1 MEQAIKILIVEDNV
15 IIADDMQ
22 SMLEDIGY
30 EIVDNVIV
38 YEQAVEVLKNKQV
51 DLVLIDIILASDK
64 TGIDLGKHIR
74 ENYDIPFIFVTS
86 NSDRATVENAK
97 TVKPNGYLVKPFEQQ
112 DLYTSIE
119 IALSNFIYGNQSSNK
134 ESAFDAET
142 NDNAPMSNSILK
154 DSIFVKKQHL
164 YYRIQFGDIQFI
176 KADNVYLEVNTADKK
191 FLVRSPLKDYL
202 EKLPKNKFYRAH
214 KSYIVNVDHI
224 DAINSKDIMIN
235 NTLIPISKDFKEFI
249 ISAMNSWSDVFYEPF
264 ETQIKKFKF
273 VFLDMNFCIVRQ
285 NCKT

>member
-1 MEQAIKILIVEDNV
+1 MEQPIRILIVEDNV

-22 SMLEDIGY
+22 SMLEEIGY

-38 YEQAVEVLKNKQV
+38 YEQAVKVLESEQV

-74 ENYDIPFIFVTS
+74 DNYDIPFIFVTS

-119 IALSNFIYGNQSSNK
+119 IALSNFTYGASKSGESSRQ
-134 ESAFDAET
+134 EDV
-142 NDNAPMSNSILK
+142 PMSNSVLK

-176 KADNVYLEVNTADKK
+176 KADNVYLEVNTVDKK

-224 DAINSKDIMIN
+224 DAINSKDVMIN
-235 NTLIPISKDFKEFI
+235 KNLIPISKDFKEFI
-249 ISAMNSWSDVFYEPF
+249 ISAMNS
-264 ETQIKKFKF
+264 
-273 VFLDMNFCIVRQ
+273 
-285 NCKT
+285 

>member
-1 MEQAIKILIVEDNV
+1 MERPIRILIVEDNV

-22 SMLEDIGY
+22 SMLEEIGY

-38 YEQAVEVLKNKQV
+38 YEQAEEVLKTQQV
-51 DLVLIDIILASDK
+51 DLVLIDIILASDR

-86 NSDRATVENAK
+86 NSDRATVESAK

-119 IALSNFIYGNQSSNK
+119 IALANFTYGTGTNK
-134 ESAFDAET
+134 QENPLSQEDV
-142 NDNAPMSNSILK
+142 PMSNSVLK

-164 YYRIQFGDIQFI
+164 YYRIQFGDIQFV
-176 KADNVYLEVNTADKK
+176 KADNVYLEVNTVDKK

-202 EKLPKNKFYRAH
+202 QKLPKNKFYRAH

-235 NTLIPISKDFKEFI
+235 NNLIPISKDFKEFI
-249 ISAMNSWSDVFYEPF
+249 ISAMNS
-264 ETQIKKFKF
+264 
-273 VFLDMNFCIVRQ
+273 
-285 NCKT
+285 

>member
-1 MEQAIKILIVEDNV
+1 MEHPIKILIVEDNV

-22 SMLEDIGY
+22 SMLEEIGY

-38 YEQAVEVLKNKQV
+38 YEQAVEVLKNNHI

-74 ENYDIPFIFVTS
+74 DVYNIPFIFVTS

-97 TVKPNGYLVKPFEQQ
+97 TVKPDGYLVKPFEQQ

-119 IALSNFIYGNQSSNK
+119 IALSNFNYARKENSKEITGN
-134 ESAFDAET
+134 EGDTFT
-142 NDNAPMSNSILK
+142 SNSVLK

-176 KADNVYLEVNTADKK
+176 KADNVYLEVNTVDRK

-224 DAINSKDIMIN
+224 DAINSKDIVIN
-235 NTLIPISKDFKEFI
+235 NNLIPISKDFKEFI
-249 ISAMNSWSDVFYEPF
+249 ISSMNS
-264 ETQIKKFKF
+264 
-273 VFLDMNFCIVRQ
+273 
-285 NCKT
+285 

>member
-1 MEQAIKILIVEDNV
+1 MEQPIRILIVEDNV

-22 SMLEDIGY
+22 SMLEEIGY

-38 YEQAVEVLKNKQV
+38 YEQAVDVLKKQHI
-51 DLVLIDIILASDK
+51 DLVLIDIILASDR

-74 ENYDIPFIFVTS
+74 ENYDIPFLFVTS

-119 IALSNFIYGNQSSNK
+119 IALSNFTYGTGGVK
-134 ESAFDAET
+134 PGEVEDD
-142 NDNAPMSNSILK
+142 NDVPLSNSVLK

-164 YYRIQFGDIQFI
+164 YYRIQFEDIHFI

-191 FLVRSPLKDYL
+191 FLVRSPLKNYL
-202 EKLPKNKFYRAH
+202 EKLPRNKFYRAH

-249 ISAMNSWSDVFYEPF
+249 ISAMNS
-264 ETQIKKFKF
+264 
-273 VFLDMNFCIVRQ
+273 
-285 NCKT
+285 

>member
-1 MEQAIKILIVEDNV
+1 MEHPIKILIVEDNV

-22 SMLEDIGY
+22 SMLEEIGY

-38 YEQAVEVLKNKQV
+38 YEQAIEVLKTQHV

-74 ENYDIPFIFVTS
+74 EVYNIPFIFVTS

-97 TVKPNGYLVKPFEQQ
+97 TVKPDGYLVKPFEQQ

-119 IALSNFIYGNQSSNK
+119 IALSNFNYAKKGSAPTMANN
-134 ESAFDAET
+134 ESESIV
-142 NDNAPMSNSILK
+142 SNSVLK

-176 KADNVYLEVNTADKK
+176 KADNVYLEVNTVDKK

-202 EKLPKNKFYRAH
+202 EKLPKGKFYRAH

-249 ISAMNSWSDVFYEPF
+249 ISSMNS
-264 ETQIKKFKF
+264 
-273 VFLDMNFCIVRQ
+273 
-285 NCKT
+285 

>member
-1 MEQAIKILIVEDNV
+1 LEQAIKILIVEDNV

-22 SMLEDIGY
+22 SMLEEIGY

-38 YEQAVEVLKNKQV
+38 YEQAEEVLRTQHV

-74 ENYDIPFIFVTS
+74 ANYDIPFIFVTS

-97 TVKPNGYLVKPFEQQ
+97 AVQPNGYLVKPFEQQ

-119 IALSNFIYGNQSSNK
+119 IALSNFIQSK
-134 ESAFDAET
+134 EQPRPTSSGEGDGEVA
-142 NDNAPMSNSILK
+142 SGGSVLK

-164 YYRIQFGDIQFI
+164 YYRIQFEDIQFI
-176 KADNVYLEVNTADKK
+176 KADNVYLEVNTVDKK

-202 EKLPKNKFYRAH
+202 RKLPQDKFYRAH

-224 DAINSKDIMIN
+224 DAINSRDIMIN

-249 ISAMNSWSDVFYEPF
+249 ISAMNS
-264 ETQIKKFKF
+264 
-273 VFLDMNFCIVRQ
+273 
-285 NCKT
+285 

>member
-1 MEQAIKILIVEDNV
+1 MEQPIKILIVEDNV

-22 SMLEDIGY
+22 SMLEEIGY

-38 YEQAVEVLKNKQV
+38 YEQAEEVLKNNEV

-64 TGIDLGKHIR
+64 TGIDLGQHIR
-74 ENYDIPFIFVTS
+74 EKYNIPFIFVTS

-97 TVKPNGYLVKPFEQQ
+97 SVKPNGYLVKPFEQQ

-119 IALSNFIYGNQSSNK
+119 IALSNFDYNAATEGGGSQGASTVGDVMGNSV
-134 ESAFDAET
+134 
-142 NDNAPMSNSILK
+142 LK

-164 YYRIQFGDIQFI
+164 YYRIQFEDIQFI

-249 ISAMNSWSDVFYEPF
+249 ISAMNS
-264 ETQIKKFKF
+264 
-273 VFLDMNFCIVRQ
+273 
-285 NCKT
+285 

>member
-1 MEQAIKILIVEDNV
+1 LEQPIRILIVEDNV

-22 SMLEDIGY
+22 SMLEEIGY

-38 YEQAVEVLKNKQV
+38 YEQAEEVLKTQQV
-51 DLVLIDIILASDK
+51 DLVLIDIILASDR

-74 ENYDIPFIFVTS
+74 ENYDIPFIFITS

-119 IALSNFIYGNQSSNK
+119 IALSNFTYGTGENK
-134 ESAFDAET
+134 G
-142 NDNAPMSNSILK
+142 DNGPTSQNEVAMSNSVLK

-176 KADNVYLEVNTADKK
+176 KADNVYLEVNTVDKK

-202 EKLPKNKFYRAH
+202 EKLPKTKFYRAH

-235 NTLIPISKDFKEFI
+235 NNLIPISKDFKEFI
-249 ISAMNSWSDVFYEPF
+249 ISAMNS
-264 ETQIKKFKF
+264 
-273 VFLDMNFCIVRQ
+273 
-285 NCKT
+285 

>member
-1 MEQAIKILIVEDNV
+1 MEQPIKILIVEDNV

-22 SMLEDIGY
+22 SMLEEIGY

-38 YEQAVEVLKNKQV
+38 YEQAVEVLKTKQV

-74 ENYDIPFIFVTS
+74 EHYDIPFIFVTS

-119 IALSNFIYGNQSSNK
+119 IALSNFIYGKHSEGSSSGSEDLN
-134 ESAFDAET
+134 EDG
-142 NDNAPMSNSILK
+142 PMSNSILK

-176 KADNVYLEVNTADKK
+176 KADNVYLEVNTVDKK

-202 EKLPKNKFYRAH
+202 EKLPQNKFYRAH

-249 ISAMNSWSDVFYEPF
+249 ISAMNS
-264 ETQIKKFKF
+264 
-273 VFLDMNFCIVRQ
+273 
-285 NCKT
+285 

>member
-1 MEQAIKILIVEDNV
+1 LEHPIKILIVEDNV

-22 SMLEDIGY
+22 SMLEEIGY
-30 EIVDNVIV
+30 EVVDNVIV
-38 YEQAVEVLKNKQV
+38 YEQAIEVLKNNHV

-74 ENYDIPFIFVTS
+74 QNYNIPFIFVTS
-86 NSDRATVENAK
+86 NSDKATVENAK
-97 TVKPNGYLVKPFEQQ
+97 TVKPDGYLVKPFEQQ

-119 IALSNFIYGNQSSNK
+119 IALSNFNYSKK
-134 ESAFDAET
+134 EASTEIDGSGGESFT
-142 NDNAPMSNSILK
+142 SNSVLK

-176 KADNVYLEVNTADKK
+176 KADNVYLEVNTVDKK

-202 EKLPKNKFYRAH
+202 EKLPKHKFYRAH

-249 ISAMNSWSDVFYEPF
+249 ISSMNS
-264 ETQIKKFKF
+264 
-273 VFLDMNFCIVRQ
+273 
-285 NCKT
+285 

>member
-1 MEQAIKILIVEDNV
+1 MEHPIKILIVEDNV

-22 SMLEDIGY
+22 SMLEEIGY
-30 EIVDNVIV
+30 EVVDNVIV
-38 YEQAVEVLKNKQV
+38 YEQAVEVLKNNHV

-74 ENYDIPFIFVTS
+74 SQYNIPFIFVTS
-86 NSDRATVENAK
+86 NSDKATVENAK
-97 TVKPNGYLVKPFEQQ
+97 TVKPDGYLVKPFEQQ

-119 IALSNFIYGNQSSNK
+119 IALSNFNYSKKTSAKEMDASNEG
-134 ESAFDAET
+134 ESLT
-142 NDNAPMSNSILK
+142 SNSVLK

-176 KADNVYLEVNTADKK
+176 KADNVYLEVNTVDKK

-249 ISAMNSWSDVFYEPF
+249 ISSMNS
-264 ETQIKKFKF
+264 
-273 VFLDMNFCIVRQ
+273 
-285 NCKT
+285 

>member
-1 MEQAIKILIVEDNV
+1 MEQSIKILIVEDNV

-22 SMLEDIGY
+22 SMLEEIGY

-38 YEQAVEVLKNKQV
+38 YEQAEEVLKNNHV

-74 ENYDIPFIFVTS
+74 EKYNIPFIFVTS

-119 IALSNFIYGNQSSNK
+119 IALSGFNYDEKPGEREF
-134 ESAFDAET
+134 
-142 NDNAPMSNSILK
+142 NDGKPLSNSVLK

-164 YYRIQFGDIQFI
+164 YYRIQFEDIRFI
-176 KADNVYLEVNTADKK
+176 KADNVYLEVNTVDKK

-202 EKLPKNKFYRAH
+202 EKLPANKFYRAH

-224 DAINSKDIMIN
+224 DAINSRDIMIN
-235 NTLIPISKDFKEFI
+235 NTLIPISKEFKDFI
-249 ISAMNSWSDVFYEPF
+249 ISSMNS
-264 ETQIKKFKF
+264 
-273 VFLDMNFCIVRQ
+273 
-285 NCKT
+285 

>member
-1 MEQAIKILIVEDNV
+1 MEHPIKILIVEDNV

-30 EIVDNVIV
+30 EVVDNVIV
-38 YEQAVEVLKNKQV
+38 YEHAIEALKANQV

-74 ENYDIPFIFVTS
+74 KNYNIPFVFVTS
-86 NSDRATVENAK
+86 NSDRATVESAK
-97 TVKPNGYLVKPFEQQ
+97 TVKPDGYLVKPFEQQ

-119 IALSNFIYGNQSSNK
+119 IALSNFNYSKNNGQVDQDQAAD
-134 ESAFDAET
+134 ESFT
-142 NDNAPMSNSILK
+142 SNSVLK

-164 YYRIQFGDIQFI
+164 YYRIQFKDIQFI
-176 KADNVYLEVNTADKK
+176 KADNVYLEVNTVDKK

-224 DAINSKDIMIN
+224 DAINSRDVMIN
-235 NTLIPISKDFKEFI
+235 NKLIPISKDFKEFI
-249 ISAMNSWSDVFYEPF
+249 IAAMRS
-264 ETQIKKFKF
+264 
-273 VFLDMNFCIVRQ
+273 
-285 NCKT
+285 

>member
-1 MEQAIKILIVEDNV
+1 LEHPIKILIVEDNV

-22 SMLEDIGY
+22 SMLEEIGY

-38 YEQAVEVLKNKQV
+38 YEQAVDVLKNNHV

-74 ENYDIPFIFVTS
+74 ETYNIPFIFVTS

-97 TVKPNGYLVKPFEQQ
+97 TVKPDGYLVKPFEQQ

-119 IALSNFIYGNQSSNK
+119 IALSNFNYNK
-134 ESAFDAET
+134 KGVEKVSDDDAADEIT
-142 NDNAPMSNSILK
+142 SNSILK

-164 YYRIQFGDIQFI
+164 YYRIQFSDIQFI

-235 NTLIPISKDFKEFI
+235 NNLIPISKDFKEFI
-249 ISAMNSWSDVFYEPF
+249 LSSMNS
-264 ETQIKKFKF
+264 
-273 VFLDMNFCIVRQ
+273 
-285 NCKT
+285 

>member
-1 MEQAIKILIVEDNV
+1 MEQPIRILIVEDNV

-22 SMLEDIGY
+22 SMLEEIGY

-38 YEQAVEVLKNKQV
+38 YEQAVEVLKNNEV

-74 ENYDIPFIFVTS
+74 ENYNIPFIFVTS

-97 TVKPNGYLVKPFEQQ
+97 SVKPNGYLVKPFEQQ

-119 IALSNFIYGNQSSNK
+119 IALSNFISVVKKGEESQEEEDDKLMANK
-134 ESAFDAET
+134 V
-142 NDNAPMSNSILK
+142 LK

-176 KADNVYLEVNTADKK
+176 KADNVYLEVNTVDKK

-202 EKLPKNKFYRAH
+202 EKLPQNKFYRAH

-224 DAINSKDIMIN
+224 DAINSKDILIN
-235 NTLIPISKDFKEFI
+235 ETLIPISKEFKLFI
-249 ISAMNSWSDVFYEPF
+249 ISAMNS
-264 ETQIKKFKF
+264 
-273 VFLDMNFCIVRQ
+273 
-285 NCKT
+285 

>member
-1 MEQAIKILIVEDNV
+1 MEEPIKILIVEDNV

-22 SMLEDIGY
+22 SMLEEIGY

-38 YEQAVEVLKNKQV
+38 YEQAIEVLKNKHV

-74 ENYDIPFIFVTS
+74 ENYNIPFIFVTS

-97 TVKPNGYLVKPFEQQ
+97 SVKPNGYLVKPFEQQ

-119 IALSNFIYGNQSSNK
+119 IALSNFDYEQKVEANGSAATNGESTITGNSV
-134 ESAFDAET
+134 
-142 NDNAPMSNSILK
+142 LK

-164 YYRIQFGDIQFI
+164 YYRIQFEDIQFI
-176 KADNVYLEVNTADKK
+176 KADNVYLEVNTVDKK

-249 ISAMNSWSDVFYEPF
+249 ISAMNS
-264 ETQIKKFKF
+264 
-273 VFLDMNFCIVRQ
+273 
-285 NCKT
+285 

>member
-1 MEQAIKILIVEDNV
+1 MEQPIKILIVEDNV

-22 SMLEDIGY
+22 SMLEEIGY

-38 YEQAVEVLKNKQV
+38 YEQAVEVLKNNQV

-74 ENYDIPFIFVTS
+74 DHYNIPFIFVTS

-119 IALSNFIYGNQSSNK
+119 IALSSFNYAEKGDNGNTDDGEEK
-134 ESAFDAET
+134 V
-142 NDNAPMSNSILK
+142 MSNSVLK

-164 YYRIQFGDIQFI
+164 YYRIQFGDIHFI

-202 EKLPKNKFYRAH
+202 EKLPQNKFYRAH

-235 NTLIPISKDFKEFI
+235 NTLIPISKEFKEFI
-249 ISAMNSWSDVFYEPF
+249 ISAMNS
-264 ETQIKKFKF
+264 
-273 VFLDMNFCIVRQ
+273 
-285 NCKT
+285 

>member
-1 MEQAIKILIVEDNV
+1 MEQPIRILIVEDNV

-22 SMLEDIGY
+22 SMLEEIGY

-38 YEQAVEVLKNKQV
+38 YEQAVEVLKNKEV

-74 ENYDIPFIFVTS
+74 ENYNIPFIFVTS

-119 IALSNFIYGNQSSNK
+119 IALSNFTSVKNNGGSENQEVEDDRLMSNK
-134 ESAFDAET
+134 V
-142 NDNAPMSNSILK
+142 LK

-176 KADNVYLEVNTADKK
+176 KADNVYLEVNTVDKK

-202 EKLPKNKFYRAH
+202 EKLPQQKFYRAH

-224 DAINSKDIMIN
+224 DAINSKDILIN
-235 NTLIPISKDFKEFI
+235 NTLIPISKEFKEFI
-249 ISAMNSWSDVFYEPF
+249 ISAMNS
-264 ETQIKKFKF
+264 
-273 VFLDMNFCIVRQ
+273 
-285 NCKT
+285 

>member
-1 MEQAIKILIVEDNV
+1 MEQPIKILIVEDNV

-22 SMLEDIGY
+22 SMLEEIGY

-38 YEQAVEVLKNKQV
+38 YEQAEEVLKSKEV

-74 ENYDIPFIFVTS
+74 ENYNIPFIFVTS

-119 IALSNFIYGNQSSNK
+119 IALSNFSYGSTAGGGSQEQDGDDK
-134 ESAFDAET
+134 LL
-142 NDNAPMSNSILK
+142 SNSVLK

-164 YYRIQFGDIQFI
+164 YYRIQFEDIQFI
-176 KADNVYLEVNTADKK
+176 KADNVYLEVNTKDKK

-202 EKLPKNKFYRAH
+202 EKLPQNKFYRAH

-224 DAINSKDIMIN
+224 DAINSKDILIN

-249 ISAMNSWSDVFYEPF
+249 ISAMNS
-264 ETQIKKFKF
+264 
-273 VFLDMNFCIVRQ
+273 
-285 NCKT
+285 

>member
-1 MEQAIKILIVEDNV
+1 M

-22 SMLEDIGY
+22 SMLEEIGY

-38 YEQAVEVLKNKQV
+38 YEQAVEVLKNKEV

-74 ENYDIPFIFVTS
+74 ENYNIPFIFVTS

-119 IALSNFIYGNQSSNK
+119 IALSNFTSVKNNGASESQEEEDDRLMSNK
-134 ESAFDAET
+134 V
-142 NDNAPMSNSILK
+142 LK

-176 KADNVYLEVNTADKK
+176 KADNVYLEVNTVDKK

-202 EKLPKNKFYRAH
+202 EKLPQQKFYRAH

-224 DAINSKDIMIN
+224 DAINSKDILIN
-235 NTLIPISKDFKEFI
+235 NTLIPISKEFKEFI
-249 ISAMNSWSDVFYEPF
+249 ISAMNS
-264 ETQIKKFKF
+264 
-273 VFLDMNFCIVRQ
+273 
-285 NCKT
+285 

>member
-1 MEQAIKILIVEDNV
+1 MEKPIRILIVEDNV

-22 SMLEDIGY
+22 SMLEEIGY

-38 YEQAVEVLKNKQV
+38 YEQAVEVLKNNQV

-74 ENYDIPFIFVTS
+74 DNYDIPFIFVTS

-119 IALSNFIYGNQSSNK
+119 IALSNFTYGANK
-134 ESAFDAET
+134 KVNGSESESEEDV
-142 NDNAPMSNSILK
+142 PMSNSVLK

-176 KADNVYLEVNTADKK
+176 KADNVYLEVNTVDKK

-235 NTLIPISKDFKEFI
+235 NNLIPISKDFKEFI
-249 ISAMNSWSDVFYEPF
+249 ISAMNS
-264 ETQIKKFKF
+264 
-273 VFLDMNFCIVRQ
+273 
-285 NCKT
+285 

>member
-1 MEQAIKILIVEDNV
+1 MEHPIKILIVEDNV

-38 YEQAVEVLKNKQV
+38 YEQAVEVLKNNHV

-74 ENYDIPFIFVTS
+74 ETYNIPFIFVTS

-97 TVKPNGYLVKPFEQQ
+97 TVKPDGYLVKPFEQQ

-119 IALSNFIYGNQSSNK
+119 IALSNFSYNKKGNNK
-134 ESAFDAET
+134 EIDESIGESFT
-142 NDNAPMSNSILK
+142 SNSVLK

-164 YYRIQFGDIQFI
+164 YYRIQFSDIHFI
-176 KADNVYLEVNTADKK
+176 KADNVYLEVNTVDKK

-235 NTLIPISKDFKEFI
+235 NNLIPISKEFKEFI
-249 ISAMNSWSDVFYEPF
+249 LSSMNS
-264 ETQIKKFKF
+264 
-273 VFLDMNFCIVRQ
+273 
-285 NCKT
+285 

>member
-1 MEQAIKILIVEDNV
+1 MEHPIKILIVEDNV

-22 SMLEDIGY
+22 SMLEEIGY

-38 YEQAVEVLKNKQV
+38 YEQAVDVLKNNHV

-74 ENYDIPFIFVTS
+74 EVYNIPFIFVTS

-97 TVKPNGYLVKPFEQQ
+97 TVKPDGYLVKPFEQQ

-119 IALSNFIYGNQSSNK
+119 IALSNFNYARKEKTKEIAGN
-134 ESAFDAET
+134 EGDAFT
-142 NDNAPMSNSILK
+142 SNSVLK

-176 KADNVYLEVNTADKK
+176 KADNVYLEVNTVDKK

-235 NTLIPISKDFKEFI
+235 NNLIPISKDFKEFI
-249 ISAMNSWSDVFYEPF
+249 ISSMNS
-264 ETQIKKFKF
+264 
-273 VFLDMNFCIVRQ
+273 
-285 NCKT
+285 

>member
-1 MEQAIKILIVEDNV
+1 MEQPIKILIVEDNV

-22 SMLEDIGY
+22 SMLEEIGY

-38 YEQAVEVLKNKQV
+38 YEQAVEVLKTQQV

-119 IALSNFIYGNQSSNK
+119 IALSNFIYGKQNISKNVSDEDLN
-134 ESAFDAET
+134 EDL
-142 NDNAPMSNSILK
+142 PMSNSILK

-176 KADNVYLEVNTADKK
+176 KADNVYLEVNTIDKK

-202 EKLPKNKFYRAH
+202 EKLPQNKFYRAH

-249 ISAMNSWSDVFYEPF
+249 ISAMNS
-264 ETQIKKFKF
+264 
-273 VFLDMNFCIVRQ
+273 
-285 NCKT
+285 

>member
-1 MEQAIKILIVEDNV
+1 MEEPIKILIVEDNV

-22 SMLEDIGY
+22 SMLEEIGY

-38 YEQAVEVLKNKQV
+38 YEQAVEVLKDQQV

-74 ENYDIPFIFVTS
+74 EKYDIPFIFVTS

-97 TVKPNGYLVKPFEQQ
+97 TVQPNGYLVKPFEQQ

-119 IALSNFIYGNQSSNK
+119 IALSNFEQRKKSVP
-134 ESAFDAET
+134 AEGADEEAGEGFT
-142 NDNAPMSNSILK
+142 SNSVLK

-164 YYRIQFGDIQFI
+164 YYRIYFDDIRFI
-176 KADNVYLEVNTADKK
+176 KADNVYLEVNTKDKK
-191 FLVRSPLKDYL
+191 FLVRSPLKNYL
-202 EKLPKNKFYRAH
+202 EKLPRNKFYRAH

-224 DAINSKDIMIN
+224 DAINSKDILIN
-235 NTLIPISKDFKEFI
+235 ETLIPISKDFKEFI
-249 ISAMNSWSDVFYEPF
+249 ISSMNS
-264 ETQIKKFKF
+264 
-273 VFLDMNFCIVRQ
+273 
-285 NCKT
+285 

>member
-1 MEQAIKILIVEDNV
+1 LEQPIRILIVEDNV

-22 SMLEDIGY
+22 SMLEEIGY

-38 YEQAVEVLKNKQV
+38 YEQAEEVLKTQQV
-51 DLVLIDIILASDK
+51 DLVLIDIILASDR

-119 IALSNFIYGNQSSNK
+119 IALSNFTYGTGENKGENGPQS
-134 ESAFDAET
+134 T
-142 NDNAPMSNSILK
+142 NEVPMSNSVLK

-176 KADNVYLEVNTADKK
+176 KADNVYLEVNTVDKK

-202 EKLPKNKFYRAH
+202 EKLPKTKFYRAH

-235 NTLIPISKDFKEFI
+235 NNLIPISKDFKEFI
-249 ISAMNSWSDVFYEPF
+249 ISAMNS
-264 ETQIKKFKF
+264 
-273 VFLDMNFCIVRQ
+273 
-285 NCKT
+285 

>member
-1 MEQAIKILIVEDNV
+1 MEQPIKILIVEDNV

-22 SMLEDIGY
+22 SMLEEIGY

-38 YEQAVEVLKNKQV
+38 YEQAEEVLKNQHV

-97 TVKPNGYLVKPFEQQ
+97 SVKPNGYLVKPFEQQ

-119 IALSNFIYGNQSSNK
+119 IALSNFTHSDRAKAAI
-134 ESAFDAET
+134 DADADE
-142 NDNAPMSNSILK
+142 DVAMSNTVLK

-164 YYRIQFGDIQFI
+164 YYRIQFADIRFI
-176 KADNVYLEVNTADKK
+176 KADNVYLEVNTVDKK

-224 DAINSKDIMIN
+224 DAINSRDIMIKD
-235 NTLIPISKDFKEFI
+235 TLIPISKDFKEFI
-249 ISAMNSWSDVFYEPF
+249 ISAMNS
-264 ETQIKKFKF
+264 
-273 VFLDMNFCIVRQ
+273 
-285 NCKT
+285 

>member
-1 MEQAIKILIVEDNV
+1 MEQPIRILIVEDNV

-22 SMLEDIGY
+22 SMLEEIGY

-38 YEQAVEVLKNKQV
+38 YEQAVEVLKNKEV

-74 ENYDIPFIFVTS
+74 ENYNIPFIFVTS

-119 IALSNFIYGNQSSNK
+119 IALSNFTAIKNNAAAESQEAEDDKLMSNK
-134 ESAFDAET
+134 V
-142 NDNAPMSNSILK
+142 LK

-176 KADNVYLEVNTADKK
+176 KADNVYLEVNTVDKK

-202 EKLPKNKFYRAH
+202 EKLPQQKFYRAH

-224 DAINSKDIMIN
+224 DAINSKDILIN
-235 NTLIPISKDFKEFI
+235 NTLIPISKEFKEFI
-249 ISAMNSWSDVFYEPF
+249 ISAMNS
-264 ETQIKKFKF
+264 
-273 VFLDMNFCIVRQ
+273 
-285 NCKT
+285 

>member
-1 MEQAIKILIVEDNV
+1 M

-22 SMLEDIGY
+22 SMLEEIGY

-38 YEQAVEVLKNKQV
+38 YEQAVEVLKTQQV

-74 ENYDIPFIFVTS
+74 DNYDIPFIFVTS

-119 IALSNFIYGNQSSNK
+119 IALSNFIYGKQNVAKGLSSVDVN
-134 ESAFDAET
+134 EDV
-142 NDNAPMSNSILK
+142 PMSNSILK

-176 KADNVYLEVNTADKK
+176 KADNVYLEVNTVDKK

-202 EKLPKNKFYRAH
+202 EKLPQKKFYRAH

-249 ISAMNSWSDVFYEPF
+249 ISAMNS
-264 ETQIKKFKF
+264 
-273 VFLDMNFCIVRQ
+273 
-285 NCKT
+285 

>member
-1 MEQAIKILIVEDNV
+1 MEKPIRILIVEDNV

-22 SMLEDIGY
+22 SMLEEIGY

-38 YEQAVEVLKNKQV
+38 YEQAEEILKTEQV

-119 IALSNFIYGNQSSNK
+119 IALSNFIYSLSS
-134 ESAFDAET
+134 DAKK
-142 NDNAPMSNSILK
+142 NAPNDEDILVPNSILK

-164 YYRIQFGDIQFI
+164 YYRIQFGDIQYI
-176 KADNVYLEVNTADKK
+176 KADNVYLEVNTFDKK

-202 EKLPKNKFYRAH
+202 EKLPQNKFYRAH

-235 NTLIPISKDFKEFI
+235 NNLIPISKEFKEFI
-249 ISAMNSWSDVFYEPF
+249 ISAMNS
-264 ETQIKKFKF
+264 
-273 VFLDMNFCIVRQ
+273 
-285 NCKT
+285 

>member
-1 MEQAIKILIVEDNV
+1 MEQPIRILIVEDNV

-22 SMLEDIGY
+22 SMLEEIGY

-38 YEQAVEVLKNKQV
+38 YEQAEEVLKTQEV

-74 ENYDIPFIFVTS
+74 ENYNIPFIFVTS

-119 IALSNFIYGNQSSNK
+119 IALSNFSSNAK
-134 ESAFDAET
+134 TSGGDAMDEE
-142 NDNAPMSNSILK
+142 DIAVSNSILK

-176 KADNVYLEVNTADKK
+176 KADNVYLEVNTVDKK

-224 DAINSKDIMIN
+224 EAINSKDILIN
-235 NTLIPISKDFKEFI
+235 KTLIPISKEFKEFI
-249 ISAMNSWSDVFYEPF
+249 ISAMNS
-264 ETQIKKFKF
+264 
-273 VFLDMNFCIVRQ
+273 
-285 NCKT
+285 

>member
-1 MEQAIKILIVEDNV
+1 MEQPIKILIVEDNV

-22 SMLEDIGY
+22 SMLEEIGY

-38 YEQAVEVLKNKQV
+38 YEQAVEVLKTQQV

-74 ENYDIPFIFVTS
+74 EHYDIPFIFVTS

-119 IALSNFIYGNQSSNK
+119 IALSNFIYGKQNVSNGIPK
-134 ESAFDAET
+134 DEVNEDV
-142 NDNAPMSNSILK
+142 PMSNSILK

-164 YYRIQFGDIQFI
+164 YYRIQFEDIQFI
-176 KADNVYLEVNTADKK
+176 KADNVYLEVNTVDKK

-202 EKLPKNKFYRAH
+202 EKLPQNKFYRAH

-235 NTLIPISKDFKEFI
+235 DTLIPISKDFKELI
-249 ISAMNSWSDVFYEPF
+249 ISAMNS
-264 ETQIKKFKF
+264 
-273 VFLDMNFCIVRQ
+273 
-285 NCKT
+285 

>member
-1 MEQAIKILIVEDNV
+1 LEQPIRILIVEDNV

-22 SMLEDIGY
+22 SMLEEIGY

-38 YEQAVEVLKNKQV
+38 YEQAVKVLESEQV

-74 ENYDIPFIFVTS
+74 DNYDIPFIFVTS

-119 IALSNFIYGNQSSNK
+119 IALSNFTYGASKSGESSRQ
-134 ESAFDAET
+134 EDI
-142 NDNAPMSNSILK
+142 PMSNSVLK

-176 KADNVYLEVNTADKK
+176 KADNVYLEVNTVDKK

-224 DAINSKDIMIN
+224 DAINSKDVMIN
-235 NTLIPISKDFKEFI
+235 KNLIPISKDFKEFI
-249 ISAMNSWSDVFYEPF
+249 ISAMNS
-264 ETQIKKFKF
+264 
-273 VFLDMNFCIVRQ
+273 
-285 NCKT
+285 

>member
-1 MEQAIKILIVEDNV
+1 LEQPIKILIVEDNV

-22 SMLEDIGY
+22 SMLEEIGY

-38 YEQAVEVLKNKQV
+38 YEQAIEVLKTQQV

-119 IALSNFIYGNQSSNK
+119 IALSNFIYGKQNVAKGISHDDVN
-134 ESAFDAET
+134 EDV
-142 NDNAPMSNSILK
+142 PMSNSILK

-176 KADNVYLEVNTADKK
+176 KADNVYLEVNTIDKK

-202 EKLPKNKFYRAH
+202 EKLPQNKFYRAH

-249 ISAMNSWSDVFYEPF
+249 ISAMNS
-264 ETQIKKFKF
+264 
-273 VFLDMNFCIVRQ
+273 
-285 NCKT
+285 

>member
-1 MEQAIKILIVEDNV
+1 MEEPIKILIVEDNV

-22 SMLEDIGY
+22 SMLEEIGY

-38 YEQAVEVLKNKQV
+38 YEQAVEVLKEKQV

-74 ENYDIPFIFVTS
+74 EHYDIPFIFVTS

-97 TVKPNGYLVKPFEQQ
+97 SVQPNGYLVKPFEQQ

-119 IALSNFIYGNQSSNK
+119 IALSNFVQGKKSRSMEEK
-134 ESAFDAET
+134 EEVGEGFT
-142 NDNAPMSNSILK
+142 SNSVLK

-164 YYRIQFGDIQFI
+164 YYRIYFDDIRFI

-191 FLVRSPLKDYL
+191 FLVRSPLKNYL
-202 EKLPKNKFYRAH
+202 EKLPRNKFYRAH

-224 DAINSKDIMIN
+224 DAVNSKDILIN
-235 NTLIPISKDFKEFI
+235 DTLIPISKDFKEFI
-249 ISAMNSWSDVFYEPF
+249 ISSMNS
-264 ETQIKKFKF
+264 
-273 VFLDMNFCIVRQ
+273 
-285 NCKT
+285 